1 MSDLLQPPQALEV
14 RALDTVIISANPVLA
29 VGIQYLLDDW
39 SDRLTCHRLDPS
51 NGALLHLTFEPNI
64 MILAPQNWQDLA
76 EWLPALRR
84 HFGSAPWLLFTEPRI
99 AGLFLSLLDP
109 QPCTLIPDTAAPEQL
124 RSAALA
130 LGAGR
135 GGHLTSELMSLLA
148 HGTSPDVN
156 GSPFRRPSSIEMQCG
171 CAVSLGLGNR
181 QIASVLHLSE
191 ATVKSHLYRLSQKL
205 GLGRRQEVGATIHRA
220 LSAGGGRVPSR

>member
-1 MSDLLQPPQALEV
+1 MSDLLHPPQALDA

-109 QPCTLIPDTAAPEQL
+109 QPCTLIPDTAVPEQL

-135 GGHLTSELMSLLA
+135 GGHLTSELMALFTRKA
-148 HGTSPDVN
+148 RWN
-156 GSPFRRPSSIEMQCG
+156 EGSPLRPPSPIEMQCG

-205 GLGRRQEVGATIHRA
+205 GLGSRQEVGAAIHRA
-220 LSAGGGRVPSR
+220 LSAGGGRIPSR